1 MPANSF
7 TSWQGGGD
15 PNGLLGP
22 SPVFRDAKD
31 KTLIAWGA
39 GPDTAFPDGYLGTQ
53 PATSRRADKLLDSV
67 HRTNTRPY
75 SRGVHKGERINP
87 GDYQWP
93 TEFNLWTGIQ
103 YEMEGLRFAPTGA
116 DPVVLTNDGKAGPRN
131 TPANLDRPQMEIID
145 EERRSRLK
153 SLAPGWK

>member
-1 MPANSF
+1 MAANSF

-31 KTLIAWGA
+31 QRLGAWGA
-39 GPDTAFPDGYLGTQ
+39 GPDTAFPDGYLGTEGSN
-53 PATSRRADKLLDSV
+53 SRRADKLLDSV

-87 GDYQWP
+87 GDYMWP
-93 TEFNLWTGIQ
+93 EEFNLWTALQ
-103 YEMEGLRFAPTGA
+103 FEAKGLKWAPEGA
-116 DPVVLTNDGKAGPRN
+116 DPVRLTNDGKAGPRN
-131 TPANLDRPQMEIID
+131 TPSTVDRPQMEIID